1 MLAREMRNRSMRNL
15 KKFEK
20 QLAINYKL
28 IKIVIEN

>member
-1 MLAREMRNRSMRNL
+1 MLAREMQNINVRKL
-15 KKFEK
+15 KKFKK

>member
-1 MLAREMRNRSMRNL
+1 MQNRSMRKP